1 MTQIL
6 DIMHFLFGLL
16 LMKSLMENVSNY
28 DSFENLAVRYVGL
41 YKYCS
46 QFVLIFKF
54 FWLIFS

>member
-28 DSFENLAVRYVGL
+28 DSFEKISLMENVSNYDRFIDVMPRL
-41 YKYCS
+41 YKE
-46 QFVLIFKF
+46 V
-54 FWLIFS
+54 